1 MEDVDVAAIDRWAD
15 ARLEYHRAKYRAL
28 WGPHAPVPDN
38 VTENIAN
45 IATLEEIARTLS
57 TAPTNE
63 PLCERGPSALC
74 VKHRGVTFWASL
86 ENRKIQAGEA
96 V

>member
-1 MEDVDVAAIDRWAD
+1 MDVAALDRWAD

-45 IATLEEIARTLS
+45 IAPVSTRT
-57 TAPTNE
+57 
-63 PLCERGPSALC
+63 SA
-74 VKHRGVTFWASL
+74 VK
-86 ENRKIQAGEA
+86 A